1 MRTLEIVVSIPRRW
15 SWTITAALLALA
27 GLLVW
32 LVLAGRGGGAPA
44 LSGEDAGG
52 AAPARIRIGTPVP
65 RIDRTTGSPAAASH
79 GEDEYEVCGGAW
91 VKAGADGRPDADE
104 LRRLARRDDV
114 ARALDQALAADD
126 RPYAQAARL
135 WLQLLSGDAAMRES
149 LARFATTTTDPDAYA
164 LAYRACGGADA
175 RTSDGACALLG
186 AEQWARLAPANAAPW
201 LEVFLAAQAR
211 NDTAAANEA
220 LHRIA
225 TSRRSEQGIFKL
237 PGLVIDLAPDDDA
250 LRSGVLLLATD
261 TLAAQGLPEYQPLVS
276 ACGRDQ
282 LRDSSRRQT
291 CEAIA
296 DLMANKS
303 DTLLERQIGG
313 AIGRQ
318 AGWPEAQLERMRAEQ
333 QAYIAGGSDARLEP
347 RDALSCAAIAR
358 RTAELQRKAELG
370 EVGAMRE
377 WRARSAPR

>member
-1 MRTLEIVVSIPRRW
+1 MRTLETVVSIPRRW

-65 RIDRTTGSPAAASH
+65 RIDRTTGSPAAASN

-114 ARALDQALAADD
+114 
-126 RPYAQAARL
+126 ARL

-164 LAYRACGGADA
+164 LAYRACGGAEA

-250 LRSGVLLLATD
+250 LRSGALLLATD

-377 WRARSAPR
+377 WRARPAPR